1 MIVLLLEE
9 EFLDFSSSPHG
20 GSGAADELSAFS
32 SYSEQRRERRRLRDR
47 GQGRGGFGGWGS
59 MDAGLTVKS
68 GSALASIMAVL
79 ASGIDVLVL
88 VHTLPEERRDVVEVL
103 LDRVGDGTGRW
114 GVR

>member
-1 MIVLLLEE
+1 MLLLEE
-9 EFLDFSSSPHG
+9 EFLDFPPSSHG
-20 GSGAADELSAFS
+20 GSGATEELSAFS

-47 GQGRGGFGGWGS
+47 EQGQGGFGG
-59 MDAGLTVKS
+59 LTAKS
-68 GSALASIMAVL
+68 GSALASVMAVL

-88 VHTLPEERRDVVEVL
+88 VHTLPEEKRDVVEVL

>member
-1 MIVLLLEE
+1 MILLEE
-9 EFLDFSSSPHG
+9 KILDFSPSSHG
-20 GSGAADELSAFS
+20 GNGAAEELSAFS

-47 GQGRGGFGGWGS
+47 GPGRGGFGEWGS
-59 MDAGLTVKS
+59 TNGGLSAKS
-68 GSALASIMAVL
+68 GSALASVMAVL

-88 VHTLPEERRDVVEVL
+88 VHTLPEEKRDIVEIV